1 METKELFENG
11 MKILQELTTNAHQIQ
26 EQVLGDILMRN
37 AGTEYLGGFLNGQ
50 ADKQLFGRNIP
61 IVTYEDIKSYI
72 DRIANGEPSDILL
85 AEPVTAFFRRCKFCS
100 LFPYFFILFY
110 LRNRDSNLLVGIHDH
125 AFDAAL
131 ELQEGSQS

>member
-37 AGTEYLGGFLNGQ
+37 AGTEYLRGFLNGQ

-61 IVTYEDIKSYI
+61 IVTYEDIKPYI
-72 DRIANGEPSDILL
+72 NHIANGETSDILL
-85 AEPVTAFFRRCKFCS
+85 ADPITQ
-100 LFPYFFILFY
+100 FIQRY
-110 LRNRDSNLLVGIHDH
+110 I
-125 AFDAAL
+125 
-131 ELQEGSQS
+131 

>member
-1 METKELFENG
+1 MATDRHLAG
-11 MKILQELTTNAHQIQ
+11 LKILEDLTTNSHQIQ
-26 EQVLGDILMRN
+26 EQVLQEILNRN
-37 AGTEYLGGFLNGQ
+37 SGTGYLKGFLNGQ
-50 ADKQLFGRNIP
+50 CDKQLFKKNVP
-61 IVTYEDIKSYI
+61 IVTYKDIKPYI